1 MTPEISSGPA
11 VTAKPPSTQT
21 GWLRWMHPV
30 PLSLIVA
37 VLCLGAVALALVS
50 QYRFGMQP
58 CPWCTLQ
65 RLLFLGVAA
74 SALVCAWR
82 PTGWTALISSGLG
95 LLLVASGVAS
105 ALWQHFVAS
114 KSASCALT
122 LADRIMDAL
131 GLMRL
136 LPSVFEPKGSCA
148 DAAVRLLGLPYEI
161 WSLSLY
167 LVCGGLLL
175 AVLCEVVRQRSSD

>member
-1 MTPEISSGPA
+1 M
-11 VTAKPPSTQT
+11 
-21 GWLRWMHPV
+21 
-30 PLSLIVA
+30 PLSLWVA
-37 VLCLGAVALALVS
+37 LLCLGAVAVALVS

-65 RLLFLGVAA
+65 RLLFLGLAA
-74 SALVCAWR
+74 FALVCACR
-82 PTGWTALISSGLG
+82 PIGWTALISTAFG
-95 LLLVASGVAS
+95 LLLVAAGVAS

-136 LPSVFEPKGSCA
+136 LPLVFEPKASCA

-175 AVLCEVVRQRSSD
+175 AVLREVLRRRSLG